1 MRRQRNSEPRVLAG
15 LPLPPGISPSTQY
28 LHSKRPIWRYIQ
40 NELIVQP
47 LNSIS
52 EPMQGEIEGQRE
64 RERERGREGESPSNG
79 MESKQSVPSVPA
91 SLPSPFG
98 FSFPFKRLLVRPLVR
113 SAPHHL
119 LFKIQIPTS
128 GNEKLPHAVRERG
141 RAEIGD
147 ITDRPAERPPR
158 VKMCPRHARHPLHYS
173 LHEFTKDRAGRGGWN
188 LNPAIF
194 FNGTNPNSNSN
205 Y

>member
-1 MRRQRNSEPRVLAG
+1 M
-15 LPLPPGISPSTQY
+15 
-28 LHSKRPIWRYIQ
+28 
-40 NELIVQP
+40 
-47 LNSIS
+47 
-52 EPMQGEIEGQRE
+52 
-64 RERERGREGESPSNG
+64 SPSNG
-79 MESKQSVPSVPA
+79 MESKQSVPSAPA

-98 FSFPFKRLLVRPLVR
+98 LSFPFKRPLVR
-113 SAPHHL
+113 SAPDHL

-141 RAEIGD
+141 RAAEIGD

-173 LHEFTKDRAGRGGWN
+173 LHEFTKDRAGSGGWN

-194 FNGTNPNSNSN
+194 FNWNQKRDQSGQFHFQLKITLLRIGYDTRIPNFGIQSIST
-205 Y
+205 